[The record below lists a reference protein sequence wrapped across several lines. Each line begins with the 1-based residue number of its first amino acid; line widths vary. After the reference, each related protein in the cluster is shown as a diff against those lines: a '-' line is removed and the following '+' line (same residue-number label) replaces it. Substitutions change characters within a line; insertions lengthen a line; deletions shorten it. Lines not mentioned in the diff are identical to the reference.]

1 MDLINLQA
9 RNRLYQIFE
18 TCSSYIYQQIKH
30 KIPFLQK
37 EYEESIR
44 KEEHEVGDLI
54 LKGQISKEDVISNIE
69 RQEMYAKQWY
79 PKYSR
84 CEQVEK
90 LLNEAKLLDIKF
102 SPQKTDIIPKFPF
115 PRKTETTDIIF

>member
-9 RNRLYQIFE
+9 RNRLYQIWK
-18 TCSSYIYQQIKH
+18 TCLSYIYQQIKH

-37 EYEESIR
+37 EYEASIR

-54 LKGQISKEDVISNIE
+54 LKGEINKEGVISIIE
-69 RQEMYAKQWY
+69 RREMYAKQWY

-102 SPQKTDIIPKFPF
+102 SPQKTDIINPF